1 MAQWLRALPEDSG
14 LVPIFNG
21 SKLPVTPILRDL
33 MPPWV
38 LDAGDAHRGKQA
50 YIDINLKK
58 RM

>member
-1 MAQWLRALPEDSG
+1 MSVLP
-14 LVPIFNG
+14 G
-21 SKLPVTPILRDL
+21 SKLPVTPILREL